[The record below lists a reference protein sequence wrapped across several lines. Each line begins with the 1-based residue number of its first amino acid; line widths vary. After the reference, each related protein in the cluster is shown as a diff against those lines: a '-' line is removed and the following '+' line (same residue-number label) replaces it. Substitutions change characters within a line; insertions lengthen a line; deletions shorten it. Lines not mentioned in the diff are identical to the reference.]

1 MGRGS
6 KPAELIGTQSADR
19 IRASGHARRVEQ
31 AGHMSAPDR
40 ADLSDRNP
48 LRGGGRS
55 LIAAP
60 PSRLSLHR
68 LPGSRFSPRSA
79 RAAATSG
86 PVGKRR
92 HCKVHNGLTLDHVPT
107 AATAQLPAPSPRG
120 DTLVRKLRTSIDAL
134 RCSMRCPAEWLPG
147 PPDAVQDNRQLASQ
161 GYTRLAWA
169 GALLDGRG
177 PVLQVQRSLDTMK
190 DHHRGLVHERA
201 RESVATPG
209 DASAAIGLAGLV
221 AAWRETEVR
230 THRSRSRKSAGVFN
244 SADIHQGGERTDARH
259 RHQKTADR
267 VRPNPL
273 LHRLIEDCDLL
284 AQLPPSGEQR
294 AHDQADFGS
303 AFEQRLDAPIKSEPP
318 TGAGQQAEG
327 STRRV

>member
-1 MGRGS
+1 MAIGRT
-6 KPAELIGTQSADR
+6 EDR
-19 IRASGHARRVEQ
+19 DTPGNPVVLRHREYVRDPIRATHLGQRSIRPHTQ
-31 AGHMSAPDR
+31 AGHMTAIDQTHSSCQA
-40 ADLSDRNP
+40 LQT
-48 LRGGGRS
+48 GGRS

-60 PSRLSLHR
+60 PSRLPLHR

-107 AATAQLPAPSPRG
+107 APTAQLPAPSPRG
-120 DTLVRKLRTSIDAL
+120 DTLVRKLRTSFDAL
-134 RCSMRCPAEWLPG
+134 RCYRMRCPAERLPG

-201 RESVATPG
+201 RETVATPG
-209 DASAAIGLAGLV
+209 DVSAAIGLAGLV

-230 THRSRSRKSAGVFN
+230 THRSRSRKSARG
-244 SADIHQGGERTDARH
+244 
-259 RHQKTADR
+259 
-267 VRPNPL
+267 L
-273 LHRLIEDCDLL
+273 
-284 AQLPPSGEQR
+284 
-294 AHDQADFGS
+294 
-303 AFEQRLDAPIKSEPP
+303 
-318 TGAGQQAEG
+318 QQC
-327 STRRV
+327 